1 MKTLKITVAKVWN
14 AVVNALGLLIG
25 LIFPLSGCL
34 GIILCFIGI
43 LQFGV
48 KLWLDHS
55 HVAYWIITGV
65 MWLLFGFTIRI
76 FYTYVKDMF
85 RDIKNDEH
93 IGTDLTRKKNHFGAD
108 IAQNLSI
115 KL

>member
-1 MKTLKITVAKVWN
+1 MKTLRFTVAKVWN
-14 AVVNALGLLIG
+14 AVVNALVLLIG

-43 LQFGV
+43 LQYGV

-55 HVAYWIITGV
+55 HVEYWIITGV
-65 MWLLFGFTIRI
+65 MWLAFGVAIRLLFSSTKYMIS
-76 FYTYVKDMF
+76 
-85 RDIKNDEH
+85 DIK
-93 IGTDLTRKKNHFGAD
+93 KKNHFGA
-108 IAQNLSI
+108 NFSRKLNI

>member
-1 MKTLKITVAKVWN
+1 MKTLKVTVAKVWN

-34 GIILCFIGI
+34 GIILCAIGI

-55 HVAYWIITGV
+55 HVACWIITGI
-65 MWLLFGFTIRI
+65 MWLAFGFAIRL
-76 FYTYVKDMF
+76 FYISIKDMF
-85 RDIKNDEH
+85 RNIKNNDH
-93 IGTDLTRKKNHFGAD
+93 IGANIARK
-108 IAQNLSI
+108 LSI
-115 KL
+115 RL

>member
-1 MKTLKITVAKVWN
+1 MKTLRFTVAKVWN
-14 AVVNALGLLIG
+14 AIVKALGLLIG
-25 LIFPLSGCL
+25 LMFPIAGCC
-34 GIILCFIGI
+34 GIILCLIGI

-65 MWLLFGFTIRI
+65 MWLAFGFAIRL
-76 FYTYVKDMF
+76 FYISIKDMF
-85 RDIKNDEH
+85 RNIKNNDH
-93 IGTDLTRKKNHFGAD
+93 IGANIARK
-108 IAQNLSI
+108 LSI

>member
-1 MKTLKITVAKVWN
+1 MKTLKVTVAKVWN

-25 LIFPLSGCL
+25 FIFPLSGCL
-34 GIILCFIGI
+34 GIILCAIGI

-65 MWLLFGFTIRI
+65 MWLTFGFAIRLL
-76 FYTYVKDMF
+76 FLCTKDMLK
-85 RDIKNDEH
+85 DIK
-93 IGTDLTRKKNHFGAD
+93 KKNHFGAD

>member
-1 MKTLKITVAKVWN
+1 MKTLRFTVAKVWN

-55 HVAYWIITGV
+55 HVVYWIITGG
-65 MWLLFGFTIRI
+65 MWLTFGFAIRLL
-76 FYTYVKDMF
+76 FLFKKDIIK
-85 RDIKNDEH
+85 DIK
-93 IGTDLTRKKNHFGAD
+93 KKNNFVTN

-115 KL
+115 ML

>member
-1 MKTLKITVAKVWN
+1 MKTLKLTVAKVWN

-34 GIILCFIGI
+34 GIILCAIGI

-48 KLWLDHS
+48 KLWFNHS
-55 HVAYWIITGV
+55 HVISWIITGV
-65 MWLLFGFTIRI
+65 MWFALGFAIRLFGISI
-76 FYTYVKDMF
+76 KDMI
-85 RDIKNDEH
+85 RDIKNRDH
-93 IGTDLTRKKNHFGAD
+93 IGAD
-108 IAQNLSI
+108 IAKNLSI

>member
-1 MKTLKITVAKVWN
+1 MKTLKVTVAKVWN

-34 GIILCFIGI
+34 GIILCAIGI

-48 KLWLDHS
+48 KLWFNHS

-65 MWLLFGFTIRI
+65 MWFALGFAIWVFNI
-76 FYTYVKDMF
+76 AIKDMI
-85 RDIKNDEH
+85 RDIKNRDH
-93 IGTDLTRKKNHFGAD
+93 IGAD
-108 IAQNLSI
+108 IAKNLSI

>member
-1 MKTLKITVAKVWN
+1 MKTLKLTVAKVWN

-43 LQFGV
+43 LQYGV

-65 MWLLFGFTIRI
+65 MWLLFGFAIRLLGI
-76 FYTYVKDMF
+76 SIKDMIH
-85 RDIKNDEH
+85 DIKNRDH
-93 IGTDLTRKKNHFGAD
+93 IGAD

>member
-1 MKTLKITVAKVWN
+1 MKTLRFTVAKVWN
-14 AVVNALGLLIG
+14 AIVKALGLLIG
-25 LIFPLSGCL
+25 LMFPIAGCC
-34 GIILCFIGI
+34 GIILCLIGI

-55 HVAYWIITGV
+55 HVACWIITGV
-65 MWLLFGFTIRI
+65 MWLAFGFAIRLL
-76 FYTYVKDMF
+76 FLCTKDMLK
-85 RDIKNDEH
+85 DIK
-93 IGTDLTRKKNHFGAD
+93 KKNHFGAD

>member
-1 MKTLKITVAKVWN
+1 MKTLRFTVAKVWN
-14 AVVNALGLLIG
+14 AVVNALGLLI
-25 LIFPLSGCL
+25 

-65 MWLLFGFTIRI
+65 MWLTFGFAIRLL
-76 FYTYVKDMF
+76 FLCTKDMLK
-85 RDIKNDEH
+85 DIK
-93 IGTDLTRKKNHFGAD
+93 KKNHFGAD